1 MRVVKVQFTPWDN
14 KSYYFSYKDIDL
26 VEGDKVI
33 VKTELGVDMG
43 EVLGFVDLSD
53 ALSKENKGNDERN
66 GSNIDDKNKPAV
78 EENNKKILYLDGREI
93 KPILRKATVVDE
105 DKLATEEDKKRAMEY
120 CRQAKEKYDLPIK
133 LIDVHFSFDGSRI
146 IFAFIADGRVD
157 FRELVKDLTRHFG
170 RTIRL
175 QQIGIRDEARIMG
188 DYGHCG
194 QRLCCQTHL
203 KELTSITSEMAEL
216 QECSHRGS
224 ERISGVCGRLMCCLA
239 YEQQG
244 YEELSKRLPPVGAEI
259 KVGFKKGKVVKQHV
273 LKQTVEVEIPG
284 ENGEESTIVEMEV
297 KR

>member
-1 MRVVKVQFTPWDN
+1 MRVAKIQFTPWDN
-14 KSYYFSYKDIDL
+14 KSYYFSCEDIDL
-26 VEGDKVI
+26 VVGNKVI
-33 VKTELGVDMG
+33 VKTELGVDIG
-43 EVLGFVDLSD
+43 EVVGFADVPDELV
-53 ALSKENKGNDERN
+53 KENEEKKDKEELNIN
-66 GSNIDDKNKPAV
+66 GEEESV
-78 EENNKKILYLDGREI
+78 TEENKKKPLWFDGREI
-93 KPILRKATVVDE
+93 KPILRKATVVDKS
-105 DKLATEEDKKRAMEY
+105 KLATEEDKKKAMEY
-120 CRQAKEKYDLPIK
+120 CRQAKEKYGLPMK
-133 LIDVHFSFDGSRI
+133 LVDVHFSFDGSRI
-146 IFAFIADGRVD
+146 TFAFIADGRVD

-216 QECSHRGS
+216 QECSHRGA

-244 YEELSKRLPPVGAEI
+244 YEELAKRLPPVGSEI
-259 KVGFKKGKVVKQHV
+259 KVGFKKGTVVKQNI

-284 ENGEESTIVEMEV
+284 ENGEESTIVEIEA
-297 KR
+297 RR